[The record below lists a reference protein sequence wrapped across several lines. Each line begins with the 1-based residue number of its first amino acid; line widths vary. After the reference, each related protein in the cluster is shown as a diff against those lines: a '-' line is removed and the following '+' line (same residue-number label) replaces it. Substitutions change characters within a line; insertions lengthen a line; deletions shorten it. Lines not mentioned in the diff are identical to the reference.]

1 MLKKGM
7 LKNADG
13 LPMSK
18 EDFRIVLKSELIIN
32 SPTAMLSSLPPE
44 LVASIRTAFLE
55 AATKDKTAFDRLSDS
70 KNQPWQPIDNAAYDE
85 TIRLI
90 QFVDRLRKKSS

>member
-1 MLKKGM
+1 MTEQQAA
-7 LKNADG
+7 NFECQRERIEP
-13 LPMSK
+13 LP
-18 EDFRIVLKSELIIN
+18 
-32 SPTAMLSSLPPE
+32 PTAMLSSLPPE
-44 LVASIRTAFLE
+44 LIAAVRTAFLE
-55 AATKDKTAFDRLSDS
+55 AATKDKAAFDRLSDS